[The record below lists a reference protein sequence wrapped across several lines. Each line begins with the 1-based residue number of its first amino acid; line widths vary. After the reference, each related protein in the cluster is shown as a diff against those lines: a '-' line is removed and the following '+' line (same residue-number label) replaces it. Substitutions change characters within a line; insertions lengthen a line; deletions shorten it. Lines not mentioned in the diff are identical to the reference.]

1 MCRRYGR
8 HVGRDFSVLGRALAA
23 PARSTFVGLLMD
35 GSRRP
40 AGELAAAAGVTA
52 ATASEHLAVLVDAGL
67 VRCEPRGRQ
76 RFYALADDSVAA
88 ALEQLGHL
96 CPPTPPSSYRR
107 PREAR
112 DLARAR
118 LCYDHLAGRLGVELL
133 ESMQRQAWLSP
144 RDAALTPAGRDAL
157 TGLGVAVADLEA
169 RTRPV
174 VRTCPD
180 WTERR
185 PHLAG
190 GLGAALAAHFTERA
204 WVRRRDRGRGLDI
217 TRAGT
222 EALARVWTLDPAA
235 WT

>member
-1 MCRRYGR
+1 
-8 HVGRDFSVLGRALAA
+8 VGRDFSVVGRALAA
-23 PARSTFVGLLMD
+23 PARSTFVDLLMD

-40 AGELAAAAGVTA
+40 AGELARAAGVSA

-88 ALEQLGHL
+88 ALERLGHL
-96 CPPTPPSSYRR
+96 CPSAPTTSFRHA
-107 PREAR
+107 REAR

-133 ESMQRQAWLSP
+133 EAMQRSGWLTS
-144 RDAALTPAGRDAL
+144 RDVSLTAPGRASL
-157 TGLGVAVADLEA
+157 TGLGLPVDDLAA
-169 RTRPV
+169 RRRPL
-174 VRTCPD
+174 VRACPD

-190 GLGAALAAHFTERA
+190 GLGAALAAHFVERD
-204 WVRRRDRGRGLDI
+204 WVRRRTRGRGLDI
-217 TRAGT
+217 TQAGS
-222 EALARVWTLDPAA
+222 EALARTWSLAPTTWDSPCAE
-235 WT
+235 

>member
-1 MCRRYGR
+1 
-8 HVGRDFSVLGRALAA
+8 
-23 PARSTFVGLLMD
+23 MD

-40 AGELAAAAGVTA
+40 AGELASAAGVSA
-52 ATASEHLAVLVDAGL
+52 ATASEHLSVLVEAGL

-96 CPPTPPSSYRR
+96 CPPAPTTTYRR
-107 PREAR
+107 SRDAR

-118 LCYDHLAGRLGVELL
+118 LCYDHIAGRLGVALL
-133 ESMQRQAWLSP
+133 ESMQRSAWLTP
-144 RDAALTPAGRDAL
+144 DDARLTAGGRAALTE
-157 TGLGVAVADLEA
+157 LGVPIEDLESRA
-169 RTRPV
+169 RPI

-190 GLGAALAAHFTERA
+190 GLGAALATLFTEHA
-204 WVRRRDRGRGLDI
+204 WVRRRARGRGLDI
-217 TRAGT
+217 TREGS
-222 EALARVWTLDPAA
+222 EALARIWTVAPDSWA
-235 WT
+235 

>member
-1 MCRRYGR
+1 
-8 HVGRDFSVLGRALAA
+8 VGRDFSVIGRALAA
-23 PARSTFVGLLMD
+23 PARSVFVDLLMD

-40 AGELAAAAGVTA
+40 AGELAAAAGVSA
-52 ATASEHLAVLVDAGL
+52 ATASEHLSVLVDAGL
-67 VRCEPRGRQ
+67 VRCDPRGRQ
-76 RFYALADDSVAA
+76 RFYSLADGSVATS
-88 ALEQLGHL
+88 LEQLGHL
-96 CPPTPPSSYRR
+96 CPPTPASSYRR
-107 PREAR
+107 PRDVR

-133 ESMQRQAWLSP
+133 ESMQRSAWLSAQ
-144 RDAALTPAGRDAL
+144 DARLTPAGRTAL
-157 TGLGVAVADLEA
+157 AGLGIPVGDVES
-169 RTRPV
+169 RSRPV

-190 GLGAALAAHFTERA
+190 GLGAAVATLFTERA

-217 TRAGT
+217 TRDGV
-222 EALARVWTLDPAA
+222 EELLRVWSVSTAS